1 MHKLAAIGDSL
12 TMGFCSG
19 AIYKTQD
26 SYPSMIARALGIGD
40 SFMSPA
46 FDIDNGTTGGFPLNI
61 ELLLNNLETHY
72 PKGLNFFRFIR
83 SLFTV
88 NSFMDKVEKF
98 WERSDWIPDDANPYH
113 NLAVLSYT
121 VQETY
126 GLTSDICSAYTANP
140 TDQALLF
147 DQIPDHPMYRAALG
161 TMATRQPSVTAMTRL
176 GQLSQSG
183 GIENLIIALGANNCL
198 GAVIGLQ
205 IIPSQ
210 EADLFRLPHERK
222 CTLWLPEH
230 FDRSLE
236 TLVQQ
241 VRALQVENVF
251 IATVPH
257 VTIPPVTRGTPPQH
271 TGKYYDYYTR
281 PWIWDSSFDPALH
294 PYLQKTEV
302 MMIDEFVDSY
312 NASIFRTA
320 RENSWHVVD
329 FCGFLDNLAFRR
341 QHGAVSYQWS
351 DAAKAALSAD
361 PRTSYCVDKGSVKLD
376 TRYMKLAPGGRRL
389 QQGGLFS
396 LDAVHPTRMMYGLI
410 AEEFLTKM
418 RSIGVTAANG
428 EPPILDWSSI
438 VSSDSLLTSPPKML
452 ADMRGVLAFLS
463 GSLFGKILFKV
474 LESFKTSVG

>member
-1 MHKLAAIGDSL
+1 VHKLAAIGDSL

-40 SFMSPA
+40 SFLSPA

-61 ELLLNNLETHY
+61 EMLLNNLETHY
-72 PKGLNFFRFIR
+72 PKGLNFFRFIQ

-88 NSFMDKVEKF
+88 NSFMHKVEKF
-98 WERSDWIPDDANPYH
+98 WERSDWIPDDADPYH

-121 VQETY
+121 VQEAY
-126 GLTSDICSAYTANP
+126 GLTNGICSACTANP
-140 TDQALLF
+140 TDQVLLF

-161 TMATRQPSVTAMTRL
+161 TMATRQSLTTTMTRL
-176 GQLSQSG
+176 AQLSESG
-183 GIENLIIALGANNCL
+183 GIENLIVALGANNCL

-205 IIPSQ
+205 IVLSE
-210 EADLFRLPHERK
+210 EADLSRQPHERK

-230 FDRSLE
+230 FDQSLE
-236 TLVQQ
+236 TLVHQIK
-241 VRALQVENVF
+241 ALQVENVF

-294 PYLQKTEV
+294 PYLRKSEV
-302 MMIDEFVDSY
+302 IMIDEFVDSY
-312 NASIFRTA
+312 NASIRNTA
-320 RENSWHVVD
+320 QENGWHVVD
-329 FCGFLDNLAFRR
+329 FCGFLDTLAFRR
-341 QHGAVSYQWS
+341 QHGAVSYKWP
-351 DAAKAALSAD
+351 DAAKAALAAD
-361 PRTSYCVDKGSVKLD
+361 PGTSYIVGNGTVKLD
-376 TRYMKLAPGGRRL
+376 TRYMKLVKRGLRI

-396 LDAVHPTRMMYGLI
+396 LDAVHPTRVMYGLI
-410 AEEFLTKM
+410 AEEFLAKM
-418 RSIGVTAANG
+418 RSVGVTAVNG
-428 EPPILDWSSI
+428 SAPALDWASI

-452 ADMRGVLAFLS
+452 ADMRGVLTFLS